1 MISFKFRKTNSIKL
15 NWIVTYIILFFLPV
29 FIYISLFI
37 IVDGR
42 IKNEV
47 NKSNSV
53 LLKQVQQYMDTL
65 ANDTERLAVD
75 MAFNNKVQSVRGMS
89 GEISDEDR
97 FKLLDIYTDA
107 RNKVT
112 NNKAIVEIYI
122 FFNKIDM
129 VVSSNYIMDSDI
141 FFKTFCEN
149 NKIDKSEWLNI
160 NKDMHRGDYINLKE
174 NASNSVEEGKKLA
187 YILSVPNNTNI
198 DGNANIVVV
207 IDKSK
212 FIEMS
217 KDIEALSKGKVAIIN
232 NKNDIILSSGNID
245 GFAKEQYDFPTDK
258 VEIIKDKINNKKV
271 ALSYINSKI
280 KNWKY
285 VYSMPVSDYWG
296 TLEQYRTIMI
306 SGIIFS
312 IIVGFSAVFV
322 VFKKNYKPVNNLVT
336 ALANF
341 KNGNLRE
348 DNNEFNF
355 IVDVVTKVSNEKK
368 EVDKW
373 IEAQKE
379 ILRFRHLE
387 RLLKF
392 RVAEFDTRDREF
404 LDISFQWNNFIV
416 MSIYVGN
423 YEKVTLDNPDGEFEN
438 FKLFQFVIQNM
449 LEELIQDKGA
459 AITLDSDS
467 YIVSIL
473 NLKDSNQE
481 TIQYIKEISYKI
493 QEILKKFYNKLP
505 IIAISNSYSEI
516 NLINK
521 AYKETVELI
530 ELLEMVGGEKVLLY
544 SEVNNY
550 VPNKYYYPFEFENAL
565 TNVVKSG
572 EIKRVKELVKDIFE
586 RNLDEKVIN
595 NTIAKCLKFNLIG
608 TMTNI
613 VNELADIYG
622 EDYFVY
628 LASIENMASQKNIKK
643 IEATIISILEEIC
656 IKIKAD
662 KKSGCQIG
670 DRIITY
676 IQENYKDENL
686 NLTGIAEVF
695 DLNSAYL
702 SRQFKV
708 QTGYPILDYI
718 AIVRINQA
726 KKLLIREDNN
736 LDTVAKS
743 VGYSNVRT
751 FTRAFTKIEGITPGK
766 YKVDDSSY
774 STGLS

>member
-1 MISFKFRKTNSIKL
+1 MKLFKFNKNSSIKL
-15 NWIVTYIILFFLPV
+15 NWIVTYIILFLLPV

-37 IVDGR
+37 IVDGK

-65 ANDTERLAVD
+65 VSDTEQLAVD
-75 MAFNNKVQSVRGMS
+75 IAFNYKVQSARGMS

-97 FKLLDIYTDA
+97 YKLLDIYKDA

-112 NNKAIVEIYI
+112 NNDAIVEIYI
-122 FFNKIDM
+122 FFNKINM
-129 VVSSNYIMDSDI
+129 VVSSNNIMDSDL
-141 FFKTFCEN
+141 FFKVFCEN
-149 NKIDKSEWLNI
+149 NKIDQNEWINI
-160 NKDMHRGDYINLKE
+160 NKAMHRGDYVNLKE
-174 NASNSVEEGKKLA
+174 IASNSANEDKRLA

-198 DGNANIVVV
+198 DGSANIVVI

-232 NKNDIILSSGNID
+232 NKNDIILSSGNTD
-245 GFAKEQYDFPTDK
+245 ELAKAQYDFSSDK
-258 VEIIKDKINNKKV
+258 VEIFKDKTNNKKV
-271 ALSYINSKI
+271 AISYINSKT

-296 TLEQYRTIMI
+296 ALEQYRIIMI

-312 IIVGFSAVFV
+312 IIVGFIAVFIL
-322 VFKKNYKPVNNLVT
+322 FRRNYKPINNLVNT
-336 ALANF
+336 LADF
-341 KNGNLRE
+341 KNSNLTAG
-348 DNNEFNF
+348 NNEFNF
-355 IVDVVTKVSNEKK
+355 IGDVVTKVFNEKK

-379 ILRFRHLE
+379 ILKFRHLE

-392 RVAEFDTRDREF
+392 GIVEFDTKDREI
-404 LDISFQWNNFIV
+404 LDMSFPWNNFIV
-416 MSIYVGN
+416 ISIYFDS
-423 YEKVTLDNPDGEFEN
+423 YEKAALDNPDSDFEN
-438 FKLFQFVIQNM
+438 FKLFQFCIQNM
-449 LEELIQDKGA
+449 LEELIKDKGI
-459 AITLDSDS
+459 AITIDSDG

-473 NLKDSNQE
+473 NLKESNQE
-481 TIQYIKEISYKI
+481 TIQYMKESCFRI
-493 QEILKKFYNKLP
+493 QEILKKLCSKLP

-516 NLINK
+516 KAINK

-530 ELLEMVGGEKVLLY
+530 ELLEMVEGEKVLLY
-544 SEVNNY
+544 SEINNY
-550 VPNKYYYPFEFENAL
+550 VPNKYYYPFEFEHALINA
-565 TNVVKSG
+565 VKAC
-572 EIKRVKELVKDIFE
+572 EIKRINELIKDIFE

-608 TMTNI
+608 TMINI
-613 VNELADIYG
+613 VNELVDIYG
-622 EDYFVY
+622 EDYFIY
-628 LASIENMASQKNIKK
+628 LASIESMASQKNIKK
-643 IEATIISILEEIC
+643 IEGAIINILEEIC
-656 IKIKAD
+656 IKIGAD

-670 DRIITY
+670 DKVMKY

-708 QTGYPILDYI
+708 QTGYAILDYV
-718 AIVRINQA
+718 AIVRINEA
-726 KKLLIREDNN
+726 KKILISGDSN
-736 LDTVAKS
+736 LEVAAKN

-751 FTRAFTKIEGITPGK
+751 FTRAFTKIEGVTPGK
-766 YKVDDSSY
+766 YKGAVSR
-774 STGLS
+774 